1 MLSCPSARVT
11 DCLLRRWLLI
21 SHRGT
26 LLCELHL
33 SLQSLCSQPS
43 CTVACVHPC
52 VRGSHPANM
61 LPPRPFV
68 NQLLHLHTMRAMDHW
83 RHAGMHHGA
92 GLWHRA
98 SDDECKQPACCAKH
112 STAATHDAE
121 SHTLPQ
127 LLSKWHDVVHVR
139 FQWCVPRASHCVAS
153 CSRLCVCIWSRCI
166 AILAVDFVIF
176 PRRFVK
182 CETYGT
188 SLVQQHNAPPQSWC
202 DSCVLTNALSCF
214 LQMDV
219 GVGAFVFS
227 SGVVSRQARNVGAS
241 E

>member
-1 MLSCPSARVT
+1 M
-11 DCLLRRWLLI
+11 
-21 SHRGT
+21 
-26 LLCELHL
+26 LCELHL

-127 LLSKWHDVVHVR
+127 LLSKWHDAVHVR
-139 FQWCVPRASHCVAS
+139 YEWCVLHVTPCRFLLTVVCVYGAGALLS
-153 CSRLCVCIWSRCI
+153 WQSTLSSFR
-166 AILAVDFVIF
+166 VDSSSVRPMARHWYRSTTPLHKAGVI
-176 PRRFVK
+176 
-182 CETYGT
+182 
-188 SLVQQHNAPPQSWC
+188 H
-202 DSCVLTNALSCF
+202 
-214 LQMDV
+214 
-219 GVGAFVFS
+219 
-227 SGVVSRQARNVGAS
+227 VSPH
-241 E
+241 